1 MARKTAGESQ
11 SQTAEEKLAAIE
23 RAKLQSVKRGL
34 KDLKTE
40 DVEEFIFDA
49 ERELAE
55 REPERDD
62 NAGLLHISE
71 IFDEIE
77 EENKTRGKV
86 AGISSGYPALDAMI
100 GGFKNSEVT
109 LIAGESNNGK
119 SMVIANIAANIGLH
133 TKMLYITLEMQPR
146 KVGDRMKYALGGGQE
161 YRQLDID
168 FQKTFTIDYRSL
180 RPLFTNAVADGCKIV
195 VLDYLQYLGVGME
208 NKEVG
213 VMSRVCVGLAKEFDI
228 PFVIVVSLRKSD
240 GQRKWT
246 SITKE
251 DIMGTGAIGYDA
263 DNIVLISRQNSDNEY
278 DEDGVW
284 VKHLKARDMYIDYKN
299 PYLRLV
305 WGSGRIRQDND
316 WFDTEFSDNYK
327 RALEPAKPEQQ
338 RLDDVQPTPA
348 AALAEE
354 LGGEDLTGKIDLSD
368 IPF

>member
-1 MARKTAGESQ
+1 MARKTAGEDKG
-11 SQTAEEKLAAIE
+11 QTAEEKLAAIE

-40 DVEEFIFDA
+40 DIEEFIFDG
-49 ERELAE
+49 ERELAD

-62 NAGLLHISE
+62 NASLLHIKD

-77 EENKTRGKV
+77 EESLTRGKV
-86 AGISSGYPALDAMI
+86 AGISSGYPALDAMV

-133 TKMLYITLEMQPR
+133 TKVLYITLEMQPR
-146 KVGDRMKYALGGGQE
+146 KVGDRMKYALGGGKE
-161 YRQLDID
+161 YQKLDID

-213 VMSRVCVGLAKEFDI
+213 IMSRICVGLSKEFDI
-228 PFVIVVSLRKSD
+228 PFVIVVSLRK
-240 GQRKWT
+240 GEGGKRKWT
-246 SITKE
+246 DITKE
-251 DIMGTGAIGYDA
+251 DIMGTGAIAYDA
-263 DNIVLISRQNSDNEY
+263 DNIILIARQNTDNEY

-299 PYLRLV
+299 PYLRLK
-305 WGSGRIRQDND
+305 WGAGRIRQDD
-316 WFDTEFSDNYK
+316 EWFEAEFSESYK
-327 RALEPAKPEQQ
+327 RALKPTAAQQQ
-338 RLDDVQPTPA
+338 RLDEAQPVIDNMG
-348 AALAEE
+348 
-354 LGGEDLTGKIDLSD
+354 GGEDITDKIDLSD

>member
-1 MARKTAGESQ
+1 MARKAAGEVPGD
-11 SQTAEEKLAAIE
+11 TAEEKLARIE
-23 RAKLQSVKRGL
+23 RSKLQSVRRGL

-49 ERELAE
+49 ERELTN
-55 REPERDD
+55 REPERDE
-62 NAGLLHISE
+62 NASLLHIKD
-71 IFDEIE
+71 IFEEIE
-77 EENKTRGKV
+77 EESLTRGKV

-133 TKMLYITLEMQPR
+133 TKVLYITLEMQPR
-146 KVGDRMKYALGGGQE
+146 KVGDRMKYALGGGKE
-161 YRQLDID
+161 YQQLDIN

-213 VMSRVCVGLAKEFDI
+213 IMSRVCVGLAKEFDI

-240 GQRKWT
+240 GNRKWT

-251 DIMGTGAIGYDA
+251 DIMGTGAIAYDA
-263 DNIVLISRQNSDNEY
+263 DNIILIARQNTDCEY
-278 DEDGVW
+278 DDDGVW
-284 VKHLKARDMYIDYKN
+284 VKHLKARDMYIDYNN
-299 PYLRLV
+299 PYLRLQ
-305 WGSGRIRQDND
+305 WGAGRIRQDEE
-316 WFDTEFSDNYK
+316 WFTAEFSDNYK
-327 RALEPAKPEQQ
+327 KALKPTVAQQ
-338 RLDDVQPTPA
+338 ARLDELQPVMDSVGGGKDVTD
-348 AALAEE
+348 E
-354 LGGEDLTGKIDLSD
+354 IDLSD